1 MDHSPLILA
10 AQELGLALV
19 QRGMMIATAES
30 CTGGMIAM
38 ALTEVA
44 GSSAWFERGMVSYSN
59 LAKSDLLAVPAE
71 LIEQH
76 GAVSEEVALAM
87 ALGALS
93 ASPRIQFSVSVTGIA
108 GPSGGST
115 DKPVGTVVH
124 GFAWRGS
131 GEGEPMS
138 HRVMRRHYPGE
149 RADVRLATAHFAL
162 RQSQVLLQAAV

>member
-1 MDHSPLILA
+1 
-10 AQELGLALV
+10 
-19 QRGMMIATAES
+19 MMIATAES

-93 ASPRIQFSVSVTGIA
+93 ASPRIQFSVSVTG
-108 GPSGGST
+108 
-115 DKPVGTVVH
+115 
-124 GFAWRGS
+124 
-131 GEGEPMS
+131 
-138 HRVMRRHYPGE
+138 
-149 RADVRLATAHFAL
+149 
-162 RQSQVLLQAAV
+162 